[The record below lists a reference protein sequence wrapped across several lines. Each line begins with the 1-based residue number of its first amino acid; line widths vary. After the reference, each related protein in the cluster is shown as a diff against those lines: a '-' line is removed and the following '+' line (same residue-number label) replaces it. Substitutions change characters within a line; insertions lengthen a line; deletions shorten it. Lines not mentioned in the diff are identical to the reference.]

1 MEHTFRLLTPIHL
14 YSAYIHYKGGLN
26 LSFLSSAAGVLFA
39 MAAGLD
45 PAAGLGT
52 VSEGVLA
59 LLLSFL
65 NASEIMSPGKR
76 SYVCMYV

>member
-1 MEHTFRLLTPIHL
+1 MT
-14 YSAYIHYKGGLN
+14 YIHRLQRYSKKVD
-26 LSFLSSAAGVLFA
+26 LSFLSSAAGLLFA

-76 SYVCMYV
+76 S